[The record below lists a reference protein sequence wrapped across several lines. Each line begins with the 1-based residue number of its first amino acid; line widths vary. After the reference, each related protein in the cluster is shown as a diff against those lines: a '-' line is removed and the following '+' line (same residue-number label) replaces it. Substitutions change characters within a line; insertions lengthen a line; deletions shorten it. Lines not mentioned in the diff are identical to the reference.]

1 MKNQNFNKGFTLIE
15 LMISVAILG
24 ILAAIA
30 LPRYQDYLIKAQVSR
45 VFYELNGART
55 IVESIIGNG
64 NSPTI
69 VESDDGKPVGT
80 NGGRYEYIGINNSGG
95 SSNLIRIAAVD
106 GNTGTLSAVFGK
118 AAYAG
123 VKDTKITLTH
133 TENGWECTIDGS
145 AAQAWNVKYTP
156 GNCKNI

>member
-30 LPRYQDYLIKAQVSR
+30 LPMYQDYLIKAQVSR

-69 VESDDGKPVGT
+69 VESDYGKHVWT
-80 NGGRYEYIGINNSGG
+80 N
-95 SSNLIRIAAVD
+95 
-106 GNTGTLSAVFGK
+106 
-118 AAYAG
+118 
-123 VKDTKITLTH
+123 
-133 TENGWECTIDGS
+133 
-145 AAQAWNVKYTP
+145 
-156 GNCKNI
+156 